1 MDGRPQGRHT
11 VRDHLET
18 YIQHLKFGRDASPH
32 TLKSYR
38 SDLEE
43 FITFLEVGYFAAD
56 EGQGVD
62 PAVVDTP
69 AVIAWLGHLNM
80 RGSAGATISRKLSAL
95 RGFFRFLRRHG
106 VIEEDPARVVSQRR
120 KGRKLMPHLTEP
132 EIDEFLEAP
141 DTAKP
146 TGRRDRA
153 ILELLYATG
162 IRVGELVGLDVE
174 DLDPRARL
182 IRVLGKGRKER
193 IVPLG
198 EPAVRAVEAY
208 LADREKRSVTA
219 GKRAL
224 FLNTRG
230 GRLTD
235 RSVRRLI
242 KKYVDQLALNHNLS
256 PHAIRHSFASHLLAR
271 GADLRVIQELL
282 GHVSLSTTQKYIH
295 TSITQLKDAYDK
307 AHPRA

>member
-1 MDGRPQGRHT
+1 

-38 SDLEE
+38 SDLEA
-43 FITFLEVGYFAAD
+43 FITFLEVDYFAAGED
-56 EGQGVD
+56 QTVD
-62 PAVVDTP
+62 PATVDTSS
-69 AVIAWLGHLNM
+69 VIAWLGHLNM
-80 RGSAGATISRKLSAL
+80 RGSAGTTISRKLSSL
-95 RGFFRFLRRHG
+95 RGFFRFLRRQG
-106 VIEEDPARVVSQRR
+106 VIEQDPARVVSQRR
-120 KGRKLMPHLTEP
+120 KRRKLMPHLTEP
-132 EIDEFLEAP
+132 EIGEFLQAP
-141 DTAKP
+141 DPARLS
-146 TGRRDRA
+146 GLRDRA
-153 ILELLYATG
+153 ILELFYATG
-162 IRVGELVGLDVE
+162 IRVGELVALDVE
-174 DLDPRARL
+174 DLDFKARL
-182 IRVLGKGRKER
+182 VRVLGKGRKER

-198 EPAVRAVEAY
+198 QPAARAVTAY
-208 LADREKRSVTA
+208 LDAREGKPVAA
-219 GKRAL
+219 GKRTM
-224 FLNTRG
+224 FLNNRG

-256 PHAIRHSFASHLLAR
+256 PHAIRHSFATHLLAR

-295 TSITQLKDAYDK
+295 TSMSQIKAVYDK

>member
-1 MDGRPQGRHT
+1 
-11 VRDHLET
+11 
-18 YIQHLKFGRDASPH
+18 
-32 TLKSYR
+32 
-38 SDLEE
+38 
-43 FITFLEVGYFAAD
+43 
-56 EGQGVD
+56 
-62 PAVVDTP
+62 
-69 AVIAWLGHLNM
+69 
-80 RGSAGATISRKLSAL
+80 
-95 RGFFRFLRRHG
+95 
-106 VIEEDPARVVSQRR
+106 
-120 KGRKLMPHLTEP
+120 
-132 EIDEFLEAP
+132 
-141 DTAKP
+141 
-146 TGRRDRA
+146 
-153 ILELLYATG
+153 
-162 IRVGELVGLDVE
+162 VGELVGLDVE
-174 DLDPRARL
+174 DLDRRGRL
-182 IRVLGKGRKER
+182 VRVLGKGRKER

-208 LADREKRSVTA
+208 LADREKKPATA

-230 GRLTD
+230 GRLSD

-256 PHAIRHSFASHLLAR
+256 PHAIRHSFASHLLSR